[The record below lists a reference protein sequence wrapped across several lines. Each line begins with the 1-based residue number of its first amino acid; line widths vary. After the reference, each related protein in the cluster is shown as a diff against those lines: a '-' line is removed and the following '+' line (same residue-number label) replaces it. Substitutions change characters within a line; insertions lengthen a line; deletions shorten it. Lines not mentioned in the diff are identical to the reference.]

1 MIGEERNM
9 RISRRRFIV
18 TAAALS
24 ASALLAAC
32 AGGQATPTQAPQPT
46 PTTAPAGQQPS
57 ATPTPGTEAG
67 ATPTVV
73 ATQPTKTLRIGCAV
87 SLSGVFAAG
96 AQETIVNCYKLWQKD
111 VNDAG
116 GIQLSD
122 GRYMV
127 EIIWADDQSN
137 PEECIRQVQRLITQ
151 EKVDLLIPPY
161 STGINHA
168 VAPIFHQNGYPQPAV
183 ATWVTEE
190 DAKRFPYF
198 VSFLGRP
205 EQYAEQGIVELLKY
219 LNGQGKIG
227 KRVAMPYVDAEFALD
242 FVKPLR
248 PALQAAG
255 FEIVYDQGYPMEI
268 SDMQSI
274 ITEIMRLNPDA
285 VVAISYPNDSM
296 LYVPPMKVLGYNP
309 PVFFAANGPNY
320 FFFLGTYGE
329 DAEGVMGLGGI
340 DVRNK
345 QIVDFYN
352 RYKEMHGTEAD
363 RWGGHVYYTVGQVI
377 QQALERVGKV
387 DRKAIGD
394 EILNGT
400 FDTIMGPVKLTGNAF
415 LGNWLIGQWQRQPD
429 GKLEYVAIM
438 PRDRA
443 GAEPLVP
450 KPKWKS

>member
-1 MIGEERNM
+1 M
-9 RISRRRFIV
+9 RVSRRRFFV

-24 ASALLAAC
+24 ASALLSAC
-32 AGGQATPTQAPQPT
+32 GGAATPTPAPQPT
-46 PTTAPAGQQPS
+46 PTTAPAGQQPA
-57 ATPTPGTEAG
+57 ATPTLAPAPAG
-67 ATPTVV
+67 SPTVA
-73 ATQPTKTLRIGCAV
+73 ATQPTKKLRIGCAV

-96 AQETIVNCYKLWQKD
+96 ADVTIVKAYKLWQDD
-111 VNDAG
+111 VNKAG
-116 GIQLSD
+116 GFQLAD
-122 GRYMV
+122 GRYEV

-151 EKVDLLIPPY
+151 EKVDFLIPPY

-168 VAPIFHQNGYPQPAV
+168 VAPIFHQNGYPQVAV

-205 EQYAEQGIVELLKY
+205 EQYAEEGIVGLLKY
-219 LNGQGKIG
+219 LNQQGKIG
-227 KRVAMPYVDAEFALD
+227 KRVALPYVDAEFALD

-255 FEIVYDQGYPMEI
+255 FEIVYDQGYPMEV

-274 ITEIMRLNPDA
+274 VTEIMRLNPDA
-285 VVAISYPNDSM
+285 VIGITYPNDTM
-296 LYVPPMKVLGYNP
+296 LYVPPMKVLGFNP
-309 PVFFAANGPNY
+309 PLLFLANGPNY
-320 FFFLGTYGE
+320 YFFYGTYAD

-340 DVRNK
+340 DVRN
-345 QIVDFYN
+345 QQLVDFYKRFAAFN
-352 RYKEMHGTEAD
+352 GTEAD
-363 RWGGHVYYTVGQVI
+363 RWGGHVYYVVGQVI
-377 QQALERVGKV
+377 QQAFERVGKI

-394 EILNGT
+394 EILKGT
-400 FDTIMGPVKLTGNAF
+400 FDTIMGQVKLTGNAF
-415 LGNWLIGQWQRQPD
+415 LGNWLIGQWQRQSD

-443 GAEPLVP
+443 SAEPLVP

>member
-1 MIGEERNM
+1 MPLN
-9 RISRRRFIV
+9 RRRFLA
-18 TAAALS
+18 TAVALG
-24 ASALLAAC
+24 ATGLLAAC
-32 AGGQATPTQAPQPT
+32 GGGATPTPAPQATPTP
-46 PTTAPAGQQPS
+46 APAGQQP
-57 ATPTPGTEAG
+57 ATE
-67 ATPTVV
+67 ATPTVA

-87 SLSGVFAAG
+87 SLSGIFAAG
-96 AQETIVNCYKLWQKD
+96 AQATIVNCYKLWQKD
-111 VNDAG
+111 VNEAG

-127 EIIWADDQSN
+127 EIIWADDQSS
-137 PEECIRQVQRLITQ
+137 PEECIRQTQRLITQ

-168 VAPIFHQNGYPQPAV
+168 VAPIYHQNGYPQPAV
-183 ATWVTEE
+183 ATWVTED
-190 DAKRFPYF
+190 DARRFPYF

-205 EQYAEQGIVELLKY
+205 EQYAEEGIVGLLTY
-219 LNGQGKIG
+219 LNQQGKIG

-255 FEIVYDQGYPMEI
+255 FEIVYDQGYPMEVG
-268 SDMQSI
+268 DMQSI
-274 ITEIMRLNPDA
+274 VTEIQRLNPDA
-285 VVAISYPNDSM
+285 IVGITYPNDTM

-309 PVFFAANGPNY
+309 PVLFLANGPNY
-320 FFFLGTYGE
+320 YFFLGTYGE

-340 DVRNK
+340 DVRNQ

-352 RYKEMHGTEAD
+352 RYREFTGEEAD
-363 RWGGHVYYTVGQVI
+363 RWGGHVYYVVGQVI

-387 DRKAIGD
+387 DRQAVAE
-394 EILNGT
+394 EIKNGT

-443 GAEPLVP
+443 AAEPLVP
-450 KPKWKS
+450 KPNWKG